1 MNNHARLLPILT
13 IAIILLALSS
23 GPAAG
28 QGDSFVY
35 LPFMTGDG
43 GGQPPPTPEP
53 VDPDSAWGTVPSPNQ
68 GPADNTLND
77 IAAINSGD
85 VWAAG
90 TSGNDPLTLHW
101 DGGSWNI
108 IPVPEL
114 TYDAQL
120 NGITAVSTNDVW
132 AVGAVGSGVSSN
144 TNTLIL
150 RWNGTEWSVIP
161 SPNGNPNG
169 RNKLNAIAAVSAN
182 DIWAVGEYTDNTGTR
197 PLILHWDG
205 SAWSIMPQ
213 DCDLYNR
220 LTAIT
225 VIAADDI
232 WAAGSALTCHY
243 DGSVWNEIPSPQPRP
258 AFNEIGYTLNDI
270 DAVSSD
276 DIWIVG
282 TRSISIGQAVVVS
295 SLAEHWN
302 GSEWTAIY
310 YQFPVLGNGVVAL
323 AADNVWAV
331 GSSIAHWDGVS
342 WRVVPNPVVGEAR
355 RLHAIDAVGDYDLW
369 AGGFFLNE
377 SYTEQTL
384 IENAPSKT
392 QGTVRGD
399 TNNSS
404 TVITWLGPVNGSAEA
419 DMFGEY
425 GAAGLPAGTY
435 TFIASAP
442 GCTPATAEIDVT
454 AGTTTFQDF
463 TLDC

>member
-1 MNNHARLLPILT
+1 MKNHTLLLPILP

-28 QGDSFVY
+28 QGDPFVY

-43 GGQPPPTPEP
+43 GGQPPPSPDP
-53 VDPDSAWGTVPSPNQ
+53 VGPNAAWGTVPSPNL
-68 GPADNTLND
+68 GPAENILTD
-77 IAAINSGD
+77 IAAIDSQD
-85 VWAAG
+85 VWAIG
-90 TSGNDPLTLHW
+90 TAGNDPLALHW
-101 DGGSWNI
+101 DGDSWNI

-114 TYDAQL
+114 TYDTQL

-132 AVGAVGSGVSSN
+132 AAGAVETGVSSN
-144 TNTLIL
+144 TDTLIMH
-150 RWNGTEWSVIP
+150 WNGTEWSVIP

-169 RNKLNAIAAVSAN
+169 RNKLNAIAAVAAN
-182 DIWAVGEYTDNTGTR
+182 DIWAVGEYTDNISTR

-205 SAWSIMPQ
+205 SDWTIAPQ
-213 DCDLYNR
+213 DCDLYNS
-220 LTAIT
+220 LLAVT
-225 VIAADDI
+225 VIAPDDI
-232 WAAGSALTCHY
+232 WATGYALTCHY
-243 DGSVWNEIPSPQPRP
+243 DGSSWTEIPSPQPRP

-270 DAVSSD
+270 DAVSTD
-276 DIWIVG
+276 DIWVVG
-282 TRSISIGQAVVVS
+282 SRSISTGQAVVVA

-302 GSEWTAIY
+302 GSQWTAVY
-310 YQFPVLGNGVVAL
+310 NQFPILGNGVVAL
-323 AADNVWAV
+323 AADNIWAV
-331 GSSIAHWDGVS
+331 GSSIAHWDGSS

-355 RLHAIDAVGDYDLW
+355 RLIAIDAVGDYDLW
-369 AGGFFLNE
+369 SAGYFLNE
-377 SYTEQTL
+377 TYTEQTL

-404 TVITWLGPVNGSAEA
+404 AVITWLGPVNGSTEA

-442 GCTPATAEIDVT
+442 GCTPETAEITVT